1 MTRGFEHRLWGYTV
15 VRIRQPDTERGVG
28 SDPSSSVRHL
38 SSSSSSTSLV
48 ECQEMGEYGKLGVVE
63 VPDEGPQ
70 YPQGQQAQQQKIN
83 YSNFDNGDLAMR
95 PRPESRDGSEE
106 MDDHD
111 ESLGRWQ
118 IPETV
123 LLTSES
129 IGPF

>member
-28 SDPSSSVRHL
+28 SDSSSSVRHL
-38 SSSSSSTSLV
+38 SSSSSTSLV

-63 VPDEGPQ
+63 VPDEGRQ
-70 YPQGQQAQQQKIN
+70 DSEGEQAQQQKNN
-83 YSNFDNGDLAMR
+83 YSIFDNGDLAMR

-106 MDDHD
+106 MDDH

-118 IPETV
+118 IPEAV
-123 LLTSES
+123 LLTSGS

>member
-1 MTRGFEHRLWGYTV
+1 
-15 VRIRQPDTERGVG
+15 
-28 SDPSSSVRHL
+28 
-38 SSSSSSTSLV
+38 
-48 ECQEMGEYGKLGVVE
+48 MGEYGKLGVVE
-63 VPDEGPQ
+63 VPDEGRQ
-70 YPQGQQAQQQKIN
+70 YLQGEQAQQQKNN

-106 MDDHD
+106 MDDH

-123 LLTSES
+123 LLTSGS